1 MHKDPFF
8 FSAAPISL
16 DNFNP
21 DFTGLLTAVREDAV
35 AAHVKL
41 GGYLLRMGTIFL
53 VCSGEEALGWG
64 WTPEELKQL
73 PLGEERRSLRP
84 RNNRSSASC

>member
-1 MHKDPFF
+1 MHNAPFL

-21 DFTGLLTAVREDAV
+21 GFTGLLTAVREDAV
-35 AAHVKL
+35 AAHAKL
-41 GGYLLRMGTIFL
+41 GGYLLRMGNIFL

-73 PLGEERRSLRP
+73 PLGEERRILRP
-84 RNNRSSASC
+84 RNNCFFAPC